1 MAKPR
6 VIAANG
12 NVEYAE
18 LTAVVTVG
26 EESAKRLSKQLGRK
40 VEPGEQFDIGTLAV
54 HHKNWLKRT
63 IATLKIKKNIF
74 N

>member
-6 VIAANG
+6 IISAEG
-12 NVEYAE
+12 NIDYAE

-26 EESAKRLSKQLGRK
+26 EETAKRLSAQLGRK

-54 HHKNWLKRT
+54 HHKNWFKRT
-63 IATLKIKKNIF
+63 LETLKIKKNIF